1 MKLTVKLASIA
12 IEIDFFGNAEQAMP
26 LCNRYFEGFLH
37 PDQEGDSRVEIRVL
51 KRPKNRLS
59 PWEKAE
65 RPVFEQLLHTQD
77 VVSWL
82 RKSPEYTEDPP
93 ISEKTICSYC
103 LGGLLLFDPDT
114 AGGRIYL
121 LNQGASC
128 FQPLYRLL
136 WMYFAQVLGEKGGC
150 FVHAAAIVRDGE
162 GHLFMGDSG
171 SGKSTLAKHCTEC
184 TVLSDDGPIIVGQ
197 NGECL
202 VFPSPYHQMG
212 PGEGLDKDAVRMSGT
227 LKGIYFL
234 IKDNQ
239 FLLEHVSREEALLM
253 ILKRY
258 IHFFPYLSKH
268 AKTGIFDLLFEV
280 CYKIPSYNF
289 YFKQDQDVLRGEWDE
304 KHKR

>member
-12 IEIDFFGNAEQAMP
+12 IEIDFFGNAEKAMP
-26 LCNRYFEGFLH
+26 LCEKYFEGFLH
-37 PDQEGDSRVEIRVL
+37 PDQERGSRVEIRVL

-59 PWEKAE
+59 PWEKVE
-65 RPVFEQLLHTQD
+65 RPIFEQLLPTQD
-77 VVSWL
+77 VVTWL
-82 RKSPEYTEDPP
+82 RESPEYPEDFLLN
-93 ISEKTICSYC
+93 EKAICSYC
-103 LGGLLLFDPDT
+103 LGGLLLFDPGT

-128 FQPLYRLL
+128 FRPLYRLL

-162 GHLFMGDSG
+162 GHLFIGDSG
-171 SGKSTLAKHCTEC
+171 SGKSTLARNCTGC
-184 TVLSDDGPIIVGQ
+184 TVLSDDGPILVRE

-212 PGEGLDKDAVRMSGT
+212 PGEDPDKDIIQINGM

-239 FLLEHVSREEALLM
+239 LLLEDVSREEALLM
-253 ILKRY
+253 ILNRF
-258 IHFFPYLSKH
+258 IHFFPYLSKQ
-268 AKTGIFDLLFEV
+268 AKTGIFDLFFEV
-280 CYKIPSYNF
+280 CYKIPSYNL
-289 YFKQDQDVLRGEWDE
+289 YFKKDQDVFSGEWDE